1 MKRLNLL
8 LALFLVVAA
17 GGCTR
22 LKTKPG
28 EIVLPSGARMPPA
41 AAPASPAAVD
51 PAATATGAVASAN
64 VAAPS
69 AEEPR
74 RSWWQR
80 KPRASSD
87 APAAVQ
93 TPPPEPAPAAAET
106 RRPWWKK
113 APKEPAVSGVATT
126 KPVRVYRMKTGDPI
140 VIALRGIPGYPG
152 GQQNIEGI
160 LDENGCINLPFLNVV
175 QAAGKT
181 PSELERE
188 IRDRYINEGYYR
200 DLGVNIII
208 PSQGYFVRGEVRGP
222 GRFQLVGG
230 TTILQAIAAAGGYTE
245 FANSRRV
252 ELLRGEQ
259 RFVVN
264 MREIEKNPARDKE
277 LESGDVIIVPRS
289 AF

>member
-1 MKRLNLL
+1 MKRLILPIAL
-8 LALFLVVAA
+8 SLILAASGCARFKKKS
-17 GGCTR
+17 GGV
-22 LKTKPG
+22 
-28 EIVLPSGARMPPA
+28 VLPSGARMPPA
-41 AAPASPAAVD
+41 AAPAALPNPPAPEAVS
-51 PAATATGAVASAN
+51 ATTTGAVPSAGET
-64 VAAPS
+64 VPP

-74 RSWWQR
+74 RSWW
-80 KPRASSD
+80 
-87 APAAVQ
+87 
-93 TPPPEPAPAAAET
+93 
-106 RRPWWKK
+106 KK
-113 APKEPAVSGVATT
+113 TPKEPAVSGVATT
-126 KPVRVYRMKTGDPI
+126 KPVRVYRMKSGDPI
-140 VIALRGIPGYPG
+140 IIALRGIPGYAG

-160 LDENGCINLPFLNVV
+160 LDENGSINLPFLNVV

-222 GRFQLVGG
+222 GRFQLMGG
-230 TTILQAIAAAGGYTE
+230 TTILQALAAAGGYTE
-245 FANSRRV
+245 FANPRRV

-259 RFVVN
+259 RFVIN
-264 MREIEKNPARDKE
+264 MREIEKYPARDKE